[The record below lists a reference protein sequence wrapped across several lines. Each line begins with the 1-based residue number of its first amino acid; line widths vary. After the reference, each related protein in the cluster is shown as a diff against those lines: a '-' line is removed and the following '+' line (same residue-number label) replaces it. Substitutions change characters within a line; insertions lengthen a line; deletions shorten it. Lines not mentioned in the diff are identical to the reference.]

1 LKQATQQRILNEV
14 NQELADLSEWL
25 RGLGVSEAEAVSLH
39 DAAMRENGMLAGV
52 VLNLARNVIAV
63 DGAKNLGTVHAG
75 LALAWV
81 RSGEFATWLLSQ
93 PEPTPKKLDQAL
105 SIVRNALANLREH
118 LLNSGKRGP
127 RHRRGGRPEEIA
139 EPEERAKIREAIESL
154 HKSRV
159 RYEDAYQRLAD
170 KFGVSSSTIKRIRF
184 EKTDQNPP
192 GS

>member
-81 RSGEFATWLLSQ
+81 RSG
-93 PEPTPKKLDQAL
+93 EPTPKKLDQAL

>member
-39 DAAMRENGMLAGV
+39 DAAMR
-52 VLNLARNVIAV
+52 
-63 DGAKNLGTVHAG
+63 DLGTVHAG